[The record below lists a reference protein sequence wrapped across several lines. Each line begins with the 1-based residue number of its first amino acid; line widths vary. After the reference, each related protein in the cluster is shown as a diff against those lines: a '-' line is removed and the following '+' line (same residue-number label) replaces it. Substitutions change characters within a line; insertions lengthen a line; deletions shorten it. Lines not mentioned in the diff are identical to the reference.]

1 MILII
6 ARREWAAAFQ
16 TLLGWFLLAASQLI
30 LGWVFLQVLDGFS
43 GLEPPQRGV
52 GLNLT
57 LSHNLFGSA
66 AVLLLLAAPLLATR
80 TLSSER
86 REGTDQLLGAAPIS
100 IVAMLLGK
108 LLGLALPLTLVTLL
122 PLAMALSL
130 IDIAP
135 IDPGLFAAATL
146 GLWLSGLLFCAVGLY
161 AASLTAQ
168 PALATVIAYG
178 ILLLLSVVSQADQ
191 LTAPQVSVLNWLSW
205 NQHLFWFL
213 AGAVR
218 LSDLAYFGLATAL
231 FVALA
236 HRRLANQ
243 RLG

>member
-1 MILII
+1 MILTIV
-6 ARREWAAAFQ
+6 RREWSAAFQ
-16 TLLGWFLLAASQLI
+16 TLLGWSLLAASQLI

-43 GLEPPQRGV
+43 GLEPPQRSV
-52 GLNLT
+52 GLNLD

-80 TLSSER
+80 ALSSER
-86 REGTDQLLGAAPIS
+86 REGTDQLLGAAPVS
-100 IVAMLLGK
+100 IVEMLLGK
-108 LLGLALPLTLVTLL
+108 LLGAALPLLLVTLL

-130 IDIAP
+130 IDVAP

-146 GLWLSGLLFCAVGLY
+146 GLWLSALLFCAVGLY

-178 ILLLLSVVSQADQ
+178 ILLLLSLVNQADQ
-191 LTAPQVSVLNWLSW
+191 LAAAQVPVLNWLSW
-205 NQHLFWFL
+205 SQHLFWFL
-213 AGAVR
+213 AGVVR
-218 LSDLAYFGLATAL
+218 ISDLAYFGLATTL

>member
-43 GLEPPQRGV
+43 GLEPPQRSV
-52 GLNLT
+52 GLNLD

-66 AVLLLLAAPLLATR
+66 AVLLLLAAPLLAAR
-80 TLSSER
+80 TLSSEH

-108 LLGLALPLTLVTLL
+108 LLGVALPLSLVALL

-168 PALATVIAYG
+168 PALAIVIAYG
-178 ILLLLSVVSQADQ
+178 ILLLLSLVNQADQ
-191 LTAPQVSVLNWLSW
+191 LAAAQVSVLNWLSW

-213 AGAVR
+213 GGAVR
-218 LSDLAYFGLATAL
+218 ISDLAYFGLATAL